1 MASST
6 FRIGTRGSQLALVQA
21 EYLKSRLLASHEN
34 VEVEIEVISTA
45 GDRSQRA
52 NTALSEIGGKGLFTM
67 EIEAKLLNSEID
79 MAVHSAK
86 DVATRLPDGLGLV
99 CYLQRENVADAFISY
114 KADRFDALP
123 QGAVVG
129 SASLRRRAQ
138 MLRKRPDLNMVMY
151 RGNVDTRLR
160 KLKEGVADATL
171 LACAGLKRLGL
182 ADQITSELP
191 MDDFLPAPGQGAIAV
206 EARLDHEQVVDMLK
220 PLNHRNTESA
230 LVCERAFL
238 EALDGS
244 CRTPIGAHAVVDRD
258 RIELRGIILKPDGS
272 EAHEDQLAGTVGDAV
287 KIGFEMGRLLKQ
299 RAGEKF
305 FKDWA

>member
-171 LACAGLKRLGL
+171 LACAGLKRLN
-182 ADQITSELP
+182 
-191 MDDFLPAPGQGAIAV
+191 
-206 EARLDHEQVVDMLK
+206 RL
-220 PLNHRNTESA
+220 SI
-230 LVCERAFL
+230 C
-238 EALDGS
+238 
-244 CRTPIGAHAVVDRD
+244 
-258 RIELRGIILKPDGS
+258 
-272 EAHEDQLAGTVGDAV
+272 
-287 KIGFEMGRLLKQ
+287 
-299 RAGEKF
+299 
-305 FKDWA
+305 